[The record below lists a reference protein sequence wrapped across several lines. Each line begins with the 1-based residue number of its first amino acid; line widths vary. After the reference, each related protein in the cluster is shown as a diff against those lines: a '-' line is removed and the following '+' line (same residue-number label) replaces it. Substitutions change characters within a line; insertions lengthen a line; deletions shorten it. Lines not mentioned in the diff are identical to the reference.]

1 MKHKAEPSP
10 VELKCGV
17 RWPRVSYIIVNISG
31 LRESGS
37 KIEAKWQIAV
47 MSGAKKVRRGKARYN
62 TWAEKEREVGTGR
75 NSDCFKG
82 DGHVG

>member
-1 MKHKAEPSP
+1 MMQPPTLMKHKAAEPSP
-10 VELKCGV
+10 VELKYCV

-47 MSGAKKVRRGKARYN
+47 MSGAKKVRTEEGK
-62 TWAEKEREVGTGR
+62 GTI
-75 NSDCFKG
+75 
-82 DGHVG
+82 